1 MHDNVMSY
9 ELKIRER
16 GPRELELQH
25 MSELA
30 KYYHGTVCMLNNCD
44 HHGYSANMESF
55 LAATFNDKM
64 NELLFSL
71 KSIFPRNQ
79 LFPGTLVDGPRNLS
93 NCLGGLNGRMKT
105 DFWANKTSKLTNV
118 ELLRFMT
125 RWVEKEAL
133 FLYFDWHVTY
143 VTCMRLFTKLR
154 EDFLPE
160 IEGAPSGMPLY
171 PKLLDLDD
179 VANALLKPLDRSE
192 RIREDTVINKIAQG
206 FQCEIS

>member
-1 MHDNVMSY
+1 MESLILMQSVNRLFTRRNQPSNMHDNVMSY
-9 ELKIRER
+9 ELKIRKR

-30 KYYHGTVCMLNNCD
+30 KYYHSTVCMLNNCD
-44 HHGYSANMESF
+44 HHGYSANMQSF

-143 VTCMRLFTKLR
+143 VTCMRLFMKLR
-154 EDFLPE
+154 EDF
-160 IEGAPSGMPLY
+160 
-171 PKLLDLDD
+171 
-179 VANALLKPLDRSE
+179 
-192 RIREDTVINKIAQG
+192 
-206 FQCEIS
+206 

>member
-1 MHDNVMSY
+1 MKSLILMQSVNRLFTRRNQPSNMHDNVMSY
-9 ELKIRER
+9 ELKIRKR

-133 FLYFDWHVTY
+133 FLYFDWQDVERNNGGRGTSGDQSGGFALGQKTLIHSFDDLNGVESSVT
-143 VTCMRLFTKLR
+143 L
-154 EDFLPE
+154 
-160 IEGAPSGMPLY
+160 
-171 PKLLDLDD
+171 
-179 VANALLKPLDRSE
+179 
-192 RIREDTVINKIAQG
+192 
-206 FQCEIS
+206 